1 MARPRKIKENIE
13 TVEVKEA
20 KKPVVSKPTV
30 SKTIRKQNNTTPETS
45 KPSKSNY
52 LILLTADSKI
62 DLKARSGT
70 LKAIDYKTGKFIDL
84 KFNKNKL
91 YKLLDG
97 RLLIKNIYKQNRLLA
112 IEVDSK
118 GNSSIMEG
126 KKLKDFEKLNK
137 IDGIHWSLKFKDSF
151 GA

>member
-20 KKPVVSKPTV
+20 KKPMV
-30 SKTIRKQNNTTPETS
+30 SKTTRKPNITTPEISETS
-45 KPSKSNY
+45 KSSKSNY
-52 LILLTADSKI
+52 LILLTYDSKI

>member
-13 TVEVKEA
+13 TVEVKET
-20 KKPVVSKPTV
+20 KKPKVSKTVSKPNNIT
-30 SKTIRKQNNTTPETS
+30 SEIPKTSE
-45 KPSKSNY
+45 SNY
-52 LILLTADSKI
+52 LILLTPDSKI

-70 LKAIDYKTGKFIDL
+70 LKTIDYKTGNFIDL

-91 YKLLDG
+91 YNVLDG
-97 RLLIKNIYKQNRLLA
+97 RLLIKDIYKQNRLLA

-137 IDGIHWSLKFKDSF
+137 IGKIHWSLKFKDSF

>member
-13 TVEVKEA
+13 TTEVKET
-20 KKPVVSKPTV
+20 KKPRVSKTV
-30 SKTIRKQNNTTPETS
+30 SKTNSTTNTTSEY
-45 KPSKSNY
+45 NY
-52 LILLTADSKI
+52 LILLTTDSKI

-70 LKAIDYKTGKFIDL
+70 LKTIDYKTGKFIDL

-91 YKLLDG
+91 YNLLDG
-97 RLLIKNIYKQNRLLA
+97 RLLIQDIYKQNRLLA

-126 KKLKDFEKLNK
+126 QKLKDFEKLNK
-137 IDGIHWSLKFKDSF
+137 IDKIYWSLKFKDSF

>member
-13 TVEVKEA
+13 TTEVKET
-20 KKPVVSKPTV
+20 KKPSVSKPV
-30 SKTIRKQNNTTPETS
+30 SKTNNITSETS
-45 KPSKSNY
+45 ESNY
-52 LILLTADSKI
+52 LILLTTDSKI
-62 DLKARSGT
+62 DLKARFGT
-70 LKAIDYKTGKFIDL
+70 LKTIDYKTGNFINL

-91 YKLLDG
+91 YNLLDG
-97 RLLIKNIYKQNRLLA
+97 RLLIQDIYKQNRLLA

-137 IDGIHWSLKFKDSF
+137 IGKIHWSLKFKDSF

>member
-13 TVEVKEA
+13 TVEVKEI
-20 KKPVVSKPTV
+20 KKPKV
-30 SKTIRKQNNTTPETS
+30 SKTISKTNNKTS
-45 KPSKSNY
+45 EFNY
-52 LILLTADSKI
+52 LILLTTDSKI

-70 LKAIDYKTGKFIDL
+70 LKVINYKTGNFIDL
-84 KFNKNKL
+84 KFNKNGL
-91 YKLLDG
+91 YNLLDG

-126 KKLKDFEKLNK
+126 KKLKDFEKLSK
-137 IDGIHWSLKFKDSF
+137 VDEIHWSLKFKNSL

>member
-13 TVEVKEA
+13 TTEVKET
-20 KKPVVSKPTV
+20 KKPRVSKTV
-30 SKTIRKQNNTTPETS
+30 SKTNNTTLETS
-45 KPSKSNY
+45 ESNY
-52 LILLTADSKI
+52 LILLTVDSKI

-70 LKAIDYKTGKFIDL
+70 LKTIDYKTGNFINL

-91 YKLLDG
+91 YNLLDG
-97 RLLIKNIYKQNRLLA
+97 RLLIQAIYKQNRLLA

-137 IDGIHWSLKFKDSF
+137 IDKIHWSLKFKDSF

>member
-1 MARPRKIKENIE
+1 M
-13 TVEVKEA
+13 
-20 KKPVVSKPTV
+20 
-30 SKTIRKQNNTTPETS
+30 
-45 KPSKSNY
+45 
-52 LILLTADSKI
+52 
-62 DLKARSGT
+62 
-70 LKAIDYKTGKFIDL
+70 

-91 YKLLDG
+91 YNLLDG
-97 RLLIKNIYKQNRLLA
+97 RLLIKDICKQNRLLA

-137 IDGIHWSLKFKDSF
+137 INKIHWSLKFKDSL

>member
-1 MARPRKIKENIE
+1 MAIPRKIKENIE
-13 TVEVKEA
+13 TVEVKEI
-20 KKPVVSKPTV
+20 KKPRV
-30 SKTIRKQNNTTPETS
+30 SKTISKANNKTS
-45 KPSKSNY
+45 EFNY
-52 LILLTADSKI
+52 LILLTTDSKI

-70 LKAIDYKTGKFIDL
+70 LKTIDYKTGNFIDL

-91 YKLLDG
+91 YNLLDG
-97 RLLIKNIYKQNRLLA
+97 RLLIKDVYKQNRLLA

-137 IDGIHWSLKFKDSF
+137 IDKIHWSLKFKDSF

>member
-1 MARPRKIKENIE
+1 MARPRKIKENVE
-13 TVEVKEA
+13 TTEVKET
-20 KKPVVSKPTV
+20 KKPRVSKTV
-30 SKTIRKQNNTTPETS
+30 SKANNITSETS
-45 KPSKSNY
+45 ESNY
-52 LILLTADSKI
+52 LILLTTDSKI

-70 LKAIDYKTGKFIDL
+70 LKTIDYKTGKFIDL

-91 YKLLDG
+91 YNLLDG
-97 RLLIKNIYKQNRLLA
+97 RLLIQDIYKQNRLLA

-137 IDGIHWSLKFKDSF
+137 IDKIHWSLKFKDSF

>member
-1 MARPRKIKENIE
+1 MARPRKIKENVE
-13 TVEVKEA
+13 TTEVKET
-20 KKPVVSKPTV
+20 KKPRVSKTV
-30 SKTIRKQNNTTPETS
+30 SKANNITSETS
-45 KPSKSNY
+45 ESNY
-52 LILLTADSKI
+52 LILLTTDSKI
-62 DLKARSGT
+62 DLKARAGT
-70 LKAIDYKTGKFIDL
+70 LKTIDYKTGNFIDL

-91 YKLLDG
+91 YNLLDG
-97 RLLIKNIYKQNRLLA
+97 RLLIQDIYKQNRLLA

-137 IDGIHWSLKFKDSF
+137 IDKIHWSLKFKDSF